1 MVGQIGRLPRCQV
14 PGCRARVGRAVEIEL
29 PMVWEASVE
38 YTVLSVTV
46 GACRRHGHDLDRRA
60 RALLA
65 ARADLPSLLTII
77 EAAIATEQRLREELA
92 AATAEAAQAAGV
104 ELERLSADNGGLRDR
119 LLHAETELATME
131 QELLQELQA
140 RLEPGTS
147 LTAGPWL
154 RQEAE
159 R

>member
-1 MVGQIGRLPRCQV
+1 MVGQIGGPPRCQV

-29 PMVWEASVE
+29 PMAWEASVE

-92 AATAEAAQAAGV
+92 AARSETAQAAGA

-119 LLHAETELATME
+119 LLHAEAELATMKR
-131 QELLQELQA
+131 ELLRELQA
-140 RLEPGTS
+140 RPEASPS

-154 RQEAE
+154 GQEAE